1 MESIYEI
8 GNQRISQSEIEEQV
22 RDILKILKEKK
33 QTYAINKFVLE
44 QAIQELYETIF

>member
-8 GNQRISQSEIEEQV
+8 GNQQIRQSEIEEQV

-44 QAIQELYETIF
+44 QAIQGLYETIF